1 MKRKTTDLEHKLIE
15 KGYYLSHKT
24 YGGKKSQ
31 KTLFYYYTNKTSFIK
46 LDSKREKV
54 VSYGL
59 LNYHAMELTEMELQ
73 GIKIV
78 LDMIKAEFVDSGSFV
93 QHELKEE
100 KGAIIPLPIKECQTP
115 SEFDEQ
121 EELGYMTPEQ
131 FDELCQEKE
140 QELIDH
146 IKGYEGE

>member
-31 KTLFYYYTNKTSFIK
+31 KTLFYYYTNKNSFIK

-78 LDMIKAEFVDSGSFV
+78 LDMIKAEFVDKSSENV
-93 QHELKEE
+93 V
-100 KGAIIPLPIKECQTP
+100 PLPIKECQTP

-140 QELIDH
+140 NE
-146 IKGYEGE
+146 

>member
-1 MKRKTTDLEHKLIE
+1 MKRKTTDLERKLIE

-31 KTLFYYYTNKTSFIK
+31 KTLFYYYTNKNSFIK

-54 VSYGL
+54 VTYGL

-78 LDMIKAEFVDSGSFV
+78 LDMIKAEFVNSSS
-93 QHELKEE
+93 E
-100 KGAIIPLPIKECQTP
+100 KQEKVLGIPPLPIKECQAP

-121 EELGYMTPEQ
+121 EELGAMTPEQ

-140 QELIDH
+140 KELIDH
-146 IKGYEGE
+146 IKGHKEN